1 MYILASFCDSGS
13 GLSAIYFIKS
23 IVKILCIVTPILL
36 LIFLTIDIVKAVTA
50 GDEATMKKIP
60 GLAVKRFAYAVAVF
74 MVPYIVNGFMGL
86 LGDSTS
92 VSKCYDLATAANV
105 EKKVEDEKKEAEIA
119 KAKAAEERAKK
130 ASQQNNS
137 NNGTDDSSTTMKPT
151 NTNANAVKNLAKKGE
166 VSSSEAI
173 ARTAEALAWPE
184 NKSKK
189 VVEHNYKKRFT
200 KWSQLG
206 KARPNQAFMD
216 AYDSVKPKHWK
227 RKKGCEIGASCVVFV
242 EVVLHYSGYDTNF
255 PYINSPEKYLAN
267 SKKWKKVKKAKRGDV
282 CVNSKHIMIYL
293 GDKYKYADAALH
305 NKRFGWVHERKE
317 KACKGYDIYRAVK
330 EYGKDE

>member
-1 MYILASFCDSGS
+1 MYVLAGLCDNVG
-13 GLSAIYFIKS
+13 GLSMIYFMKNI
-23 IVKILCIVTPILL
+23 IRILCIVTPVLL
-36 LIFLTIDIVKAVTA
+36 LLFLTIDVVKAVTS
-50 GDEATMKKIP
+50 GDSAVMKKMP
-60 GLAVKRFAYAVAVF
+60 ATAVKRAIFAIIVF
-74 MVPYIVNGFMGL
+74 LVPYIVNGFMGL
-86 LGDSTS
+86 LGNSTNF
-92 VSKCYDLATAANV
+92 SKCYDYATSDNVHAA
-105 EKKVEDEKKEAEIA
+105 AEIA
-119 KAKAAEERAKK
+119 KKETELKNAKTAEEIARIKGEISKIEAK
-130 ASQQNNS
+130 S
-137 NNGTDDSSTTMKPT
+137 NINTSFISNT
-151 NTNANAVKNLAKKGE
+151 TNAYKNASDVKDIAKKGE
-166 VSSSEAI
+166 VSSAEAI
-173 ARTAEALAWPE
+173 ATTAEVLAWPE
-184 NKSKK
+184 DKSKK
-189 VVEHNYKKRFT
+189 VVKHNYDKRFT

-227 RKKGCEIGASCVVFV
+227 RSKNCQIGASCVVFV

-317 KACKGYDIYRAVK
+317 KACKGYDIYRAV
-330 EYGKDE
+330 E